1 MRFILAI
8 LIAGVLSLALS
19 LPLIHVYTEYGV
31 EGKLAGFVLA
41 LHTVMAFFL
50 ILILIQSV

>member
-1 MRFILAI
+1 MRPILVI
-8 LIAGVLSLALS
+8 LIAGVLSFALS

-41 LHTVMAFFL
+41 LHTVVTYFL
-50 ILILIQSV
+50 IFILIQMA